1 MPKIPSYTAQLRPT
15 TDINIPKS
23 GVQMPITAP
32 FTGLQSTIAD
42 YYVKEKT
49 AEANTNA
56 TKTISD
62 LYNDQEDGTQGLFTI
77 KSELSANPN
86 PSQVTKDY
94 DNKVNTLWSS
104 VQQSSKYSEMDNFT
118 KSAVKEKFFATA
130 GVLKTDVLKGSRDSL
145 FKEESK
151 VVDGYYQNET
161 IMLKE
166 LGAKYLPF
174 YEKNISNTINNLTAL
189 DAGQKKILLDEK
201 LNFGK
206 LELAQSMLNRK
217 ESESLTEMLKNGTIK
232 LDAKSFNQVF
242 DQAQKQNTSNIFSE
256 LTSGISQTPGINNT
270 QLGTEYNKVLNFSK
284 GIFET
289 ERQKELYNKLSPTEK
304 GDLIKNANE
313 KYNIVTTQIK
323 IQNDDIN
330 RAVSDATQKS
340 MKNVVNSSKIN
351 EYNPNVINN
360 SFGSDE
366 KIKKDFFKL
375 NEVIKN
381 NEDIKATPYQYKFD
395 ILKKIANGDIININ
409 TPVRTGMD
417 AQGTTLVEKVINKE
431 ISKKDL
437 EMFNS
442 LMQVNGV
449 DQKTKDNM
457 KQFFNFIQANE
468 TLVGGVSTFR
478 NFDPTYDSRMN
489 SFIDDMYTRY
499 TDGLKKGLQPKDM
512 LSRNSENFIAKDGA
526 KYTLNRD
533 DVNIQLEETIKK
545 QSQKQ
550 YKVGDV
556 VTNSKGE
563 KATVLRIEQNGKVI
577 LQKQ

>member
-1 MPKIPSYTAQLRPT
+1 MPKIPSYTAQVRPT

-32 FTGLQSTIAD
+32 FTGLQNTIAD
-42 YYVKEKT
+42 YYIKEKT

-56 TKTISD
+56 LKTISD
-62 LYNDQEDGTQGLFTI
+62 LYNDQEDGTEGLFTI
-77 KSELSANPN
+77 KSNLSTNPN
-86 PSQVTKDY
+86 PSQVTNEY

-104 VQQSSKYSEMDNFT
+104 VQQSSKYSEMNNFT

-145 FKEESK
+145 FKEETK
-151 VVDGYYQNET
+151 VADGYYQNET

-166 LGAKYLPF
+166 LGTKYLPI
-174 YEKNISNTINNLTAL
+174 YEQNITNTINNLNI
-189 DAGQKKILLDEK
+189 DAGQKKALTEER

-232 LDAKSFNQVF
+232 LDPKSFNQVF
-242 DQAQKQNTSNIFSE
+242 DQAQKQNTSNIYSE

-270 QLGTEYNKVLNFSK
+270 QLGIEYNKVLNFSK
-284 GIFET
+284 GVFET

-304 GDLIKNANE
+304 ADLIKNANE
-313 KYNIVTTQIK
+313 KYNVVTTQIK
-323 IQNDDIN
+323 IQTDNMG
-330 RAVSDATQKS
+330 RAVADQTQKS
-340 MKNVVNSSKIN
+340 TNEVIKKSKIN

-381 NEDIKATPYQYKFD
+381 NEDVKSTPYQYKFD
-395 ILKKIANGDIININ
+395 ILKKVANGDIININ
-409 TPVRTGMD
+409 TPVTSGID
-417 AQGTTLVEKVINKE
+417 AQGTTLIEKVINKQ

-437 EMFNS
+437 ELFNS

-468 TLVGGVSTFR
+468 TLIGGVSTFR

-489 SFIDDMYTRY
+489 SFLDDMYSRY
-499 TDGLKKGLQPKDM
+499 TTGLKNGLQPKDL
-512 LSRNSENFIAKDGA
+512 LSRTSENFIAKDGS

-533 DVNIQLEETIKK
+533 DVNIQIEQNINKQIK
-545 QSQKQ
+545 SQ

>member
-1 MPKIPSYTAQLRPT
+1 MPKIPTYTAQVRPT

-32 FTGLQSTIAD
+32 FTGLQNTIAD
-42 YYVKEKT
+42 YYIKEKT

-56 TKTISD
+56 LKTISD
-62 LYNDQEDGTQGLFTI
+62 LYNDQEDGTEGLFTI
-77 KSELSANPN
+77 KSNLSTNPN
-86 PSQVTKDY
+86 PSQVTNEY

-104 VQQSSKYSEMDNFT
+104 VQQSSKYSEMNNFT

-145 FKEESK
+145 FKEETK
-151 VVDGYYQNET
+151 VADGYYQNET

-166 LGAKYLPF
+166 LGTKYLPI
-174 YEKNISNTINNLTAL
+174 YEQNITNTINNLNI
-189 DAGQKKILLDEK
+189 DAGQKKALTEER

-232 LDAKSFNQVF
+232 LDPKSFNQVF
-242 DQAQKQNTSNIFSE
+242 DQAQKQNTNNIYSE

-284 GIFET
+284 GVFET

-304 GDLIKNANE
+304 ADLIKNANE
-313 KYNIVTTQIK
+313 KYNVVTTQIK
-323 IQNDDIN
+323 IQTDNMG
-330 RAVSDATQKS
+330 RATADQVQKS
-340 MKNVVNSSKIN
+340 TNEVIKKSKIN

-381 NEDIKATPYQYKFD
+381 NEDIKSTPYQYKFD
-395 ILKKIANGDIININ
+395 ILKKVANGDIININ
-409 TPVRTGMD
+409 TPVTSGID
-417 AQGTTLVEKVINKE
+417 AQGTTLIEKVINKQ

-437 EMFNS
+437 ELFNS
-442 LMQVNGV
+442 LMPVNGV

-468 TLVGGVSTFR
+468 TLIGGVSTFR

-489 SFIDDMYTRY
+489 SFLDDMYSRY
-499 TDGLKKGLQPKDM
+499 TTGLKNGLQPKDL
-512 LSRNSENFIAKDGA
+512 LSRTSENFIAKDGS

-533 DVNIQLEETIKK
+533 DVNIQIEQNINK
-545 QSQKQ
+545 QTKSQ

>member
-1 MPKIPSYTAQLRPT
+1 MPKIPTYTAQVRPT

-32 FTGLQSTIAD
+32 FTGLQNTIAD
-42 YYVKEKT
+42 YYIKEKT

-56 TKTISD
+56 LKTISD
-62 LYNDQEDGTQGLFTI
+62 LYNDQEDGTEGLFTI
-77 KSELSANPN
+77 KSNLSTNPN
-86 PSQVTKDY
+86 PSQVTNEY

-104 VQQSSKYSEMDNFT
+104 VQQSSKYSEMNNFT

-145 FKEESK
+145 FKEETK
-151 VVDGYYQNET
+151 VADGYYQNET

-166 LGAKYLPF
+166 LGTKYLPI
-174 YEKNISNTINNLTAL
+174 YEQNITNTINNLNI
-189 DAGQKKILLDEK
+189 DAGQKKALTEER

-232 LDAKSFNQVF
+232 LDPKSFNQVF
-242 DQAQKQNTSNIFSE
+242 DQAQKQNTNNIYSE

-284 GIFET
+284 GVFET

-304 GDLIKNANE
+304 ADLIKNANE
-313 KYNIVTTQIK
+313 KYNVVTTQIK
-323 IQNDDIN
+323 IQNDN
-330 RAVSDATQKS
+330 MGRAVADQVQKS
-340 MKNVVNSSKIN
+340 TNEVIKSSKIN

-381 NEDIKATPYQYKFD
+381 NEDVKSTPYQYKFD
-395 ILKKIANGDIININ
+395 ILKKVANGDIININ
-409 TPVRTGMD
+409 TPVTSGID
-417 AQGTTLVEKVINKE
+417 AQGTTLIEKVINKQ

-437 EMFNS
+437 ELFNS
-442 LMQVNGV
+442 LMPVNGV

-468 TLVGGVSTFR
+468 TLIGGVSTFR

-489 SFIDDMYTRY
+489 SFLDDMYSRY
-499 TDGLKKGLQPKDM
+499 TTGLKNGLQPKDL
-512 LSRNSENFIAKDGA
+512 LSRTSENFIAKDGS

-533 DVNIQLEETIKK
+533 DVNIQIEQNINK
-545 QSQKQ
+545 QTKAQ

-563 KATVLRIEQNGKVI
+563 KATVLRIDQNGKVI

>member
-1 MPKIPSYTAQLRPT
+1 MPKIPSYTAQVRPT

-32 FTGLQSTIAD
+32 FTGLQNTIAD
-42 YYVKEKT
+42 YYIKEKT

-56 TKTISD
+56 LKTISD
-62 LYNDQEDGTQGLFTI
+62 LYNDQEDGTEGLFTI
-77 KSELSANPN
+77 KSNLSTNPN
-86 PSQVTKDY
+86 PSQVTNEY
-94 DNKVNTLWSS
+94 DNKINTLWSS
-104 VQQSSKYSEMDNFT
+104 VQQSSKYSEMNNFT

-145 FKEESK
+145 FKEETK
-151 VVDGYYQNET
+151 VADGYYQNET

-166 LGAKYLPF
+166 LGTKYLPI
-174 YEKNISNTINNLTAL
+174 YEQNITNTINNLNI
-189 DAGQKKILLDEK
+189 DAGQKKALTEER

-217 ESESLTEMLKNGTIK
+217 ESELLTEMLKNGTIK

-304 GDLIKNANE
+304 ADLIKNANE
-313 KYNIVTTQIK
+313 KYNVVTTQIK
-323 IQNDDIN
+323 IQNDN
-330 RAVSDATQKS
+330 MGRAVADQVQKS
-340 MKNVVNSSKIN
+340 TNEVIKSSKIN

-381 NEDIKATPYQYKFD
+381 NEDVKSTPYQYKFD
-395 ILKKIANGDIININ
+395 ILKKVANGDIININ
-409 TPVRTGMD
+409 TPVTSGID
-417 AQGTTLVEKVINKE
+417 AQGTTLIEKVINKQ

-437 EMFNS
+437 ELFNS

-468 TLVGGVSTFR
+468 TLIGGVSTFR

-489 SFIDDMYTRY
+489 SFLDDMYSRY
-499 TDGLKKGLQPKDM
+499 TTGLKNGLQPKDL
-512 LSRNSENFIAKDGA
+512 LSRTSENFIAKDGS

-533 DVNIQLEETIKK
+533 DVNLQIEQNINK
-545 QSQKQ
+545 QTKSQ

>member
-1 MPKIPSYTAQLRPT
+1 MPKIPSYTAQVRPT

-32 FTGLQSTIAD
+32 FTGLQNTIAD
-42 YYVKEKT
+42 YYIKEKT

-56 TKTISD
+56 LKTISD
-62 LYNDQEDGTQGLFTI
+62 LYNDQEDGTEGLFTI
-77 KSELSANPN
+77 KSNLSTNPN
-86 PSQVTKDY
+86 PSQVTNEY
-94 DNKVNTLWSS
+94 DNKINTLWSS
-104 VQQSSKYSEMDNFT
+104 VQQSSKYSEMNNFT

-145 FKEESK
+145 FKEETK
-151 VVDGYYQNET
+151 VADGYYQNET

-166 LGAKYLPF
+166 LGTKYLPI
-174 YEKNISNTINNLTAL
+174 YEQNITNTINNLNI
-189 DAGQKKILLDEK
+189 DAGQKKALTEER

-232 LDAKSFNQVF
+232 LDPKSFNQVF
-242 DQAQKQNTSNIFSE
+242 DQAQKQNTSNIYSE

-284 GIFET
+284 GVFET

-304 GDLIKNANE
+304 ADLIKNANE
-313 KYNIVTTQIK
+313 KYNVVTTQIK
-323 IQNDDIN
+323 IQTDNMG
-330 RAVSDATQKS
+330 RAVADQVQTSTNEVIK
-340 MKNVVNSSKIN
+340 KSKIN

-381 NEDIKATPYQYKFD
+381 NEDIKSTPYQYKFD
-395 ILKKIANGDIININ
+395 ILKKVANGDIININ
-409 TPVRTGMD
+409 TPVTSGID
-417 AQGTTLVEKVINKE
+417 AQGTTLIEKVINKQ

-437 EMFNS
+437 ELFNS

-468 TLVGGVSTFR
+468 TLIGGVSTFR

-489 SFIDDMYTRY
+489 SFLDDMYSRY
-499 TDGLKKGLQPKDM
+499 TTGLKNGLQPKDL
-512 LSRNSENFIAKDGA
+512 LSRTSENFIAKDGS

-533 DVNIQLEETIKK
+533 DVNIQIEQNINKQIK
-545 QSQKQ
+545 SQ

>member
-1 MPKIPSYTAQLRPT
+1 MPKIPSYTAQVRPT

-32 FTGLQSTIAD
+32 FTGLQNTIAD
-42 YYVKEKT
+42 YYIKEKT

-56 TKTISD
+56 LKTISD
-62 LYNDQEDGTQGLFTI
+62 LYNDQEDGTEGLFTI
-77 KSELSANPN
+77 KSNLSTNPN
-86 PSQVTKDY
+86 PSQVTNEY
-94 DNKVNTLWSS
+94 DNKINTLWSS
-104 VQQSSKYSEMDNFT
+104 VQQSSKYSEMNNFT

-145 FKEESK
+145 FKEETK
-151 VVDGYYQNET
+151 VADGYFQNET

-174 YEKNISNTINNLTAL
+174 YEKNIANTINSLNL
-189 DAGQKKILLDEK
+189 DAGQKKTLTDER

-217 ESESLTEMLKNGTIK
+217 ESELLTEMLKNGTIK

-256 LTSGISQTPGINNT
+256 LTSGISQTPGMNNT

-323 IQNDDIN
+323 IQNDNIN

-340 MKNVVNSSKIN
+340 MKNVVKSSKIN

-381 NEDIKATPYQYKFD
+381 NEDVKSTPYQYKFD
-395 ILKKIANGDIININ
+395 ILKKVANGDIININ
-409 TPVRTGMD
+409 TPVTSGID
-417 AQGTTLVEKVINKE
+417 AQGTTLIEKVINKQ

-437 EMFNS
+437 ELFNS

-468 TLVGGVSTFR
+468 TLIGGVSTFR

-489 SFIDDMYTRY
+489 SFLDDMYSRY
-499 TDGLKKGLQPKDM
+499 TTGLKNGLQPKDL
-512 LSRNSENFIAKDGA
+512 LSRTSENFIAKDGS

-533 DVNIQLEETIKK
+533 DVNLQIEQNINK
-545 QSQKQ
+545 QTKSQ

>member
-1 MPKIPSYTAQLRPT
+1 MPKIPTYTAQVRPT

-32 FTGLQSTIAD
+32 FTGLQNTIAD
-42 YYVKEKT
+42 YYIKEKT

-56 TKTISD
+56 LKTISD
-62 LYNDQEDGTQGLFTI
+62 LYNDQEDGTEGLFTI
-77 KSELSANPN
+77 KSNLSTNPN
-86 PSQVTKDY
+86 PSQVTNEY
-94 DNKVNTLWSS
+94 DNKINTLWSS
-104 VQQSSKYSEMDNFT
+104 VQQSSKYSEMNNFT

-145 FKEESK
+145 FKEETK
-151 VVDGYYQNET
+151 VADGYYQNET

-166 LGAKYLPF
+166 LGTKYLPI
-174 YEKNISNTINNLTAL
+174 YEQNITNTINNLNI
-189 DAGQKKILLDEK
+189 DAGQKKALTEER

-232 LDAKSFNQVF
+232 LDPKSFNQVF
-242 DQAQKQNTSNIFSE
+242 DQAQKQNTSNIYSE

-284 GIFET
+284 GVFET

-304 GDLIKNANE
+304 ADLIKNANE
-313 KYNIVTTQIK
+313 KYNVVTTQIK
-323 IQNDDIN
+323 IQNDN
-330 RAVSDATQKS
+330 MGRAVADQVQKS
-340 MKNVVNSSKIN
+340 TNEVIKSSKIN
-351 EYNPNVINN
+351 EYNPNVIIN

-381 NEDIKATPYQYKFD
+381 NEDVKSTPYQYKFD
-395 ILKKIANGDIININ
+395 ILKKVANGDIININ
-409 TPVRTGMD
+409 TPVTSGID
-417 AQGTTLVEKVINKE
+417 AQGTTLIEKVINKQ

-437 EMFNS
+437 ELFNS
-442 LMQVNGV
+442 LMPVNGV

-468 TLVGGVSTFR
+468 TLIGGVSTFR

-489 SFIDDMYTRY
+489 SFLDDMYSRY
-499 TDGLKKGLQPKDM
+499 TTGLKNGLQPKDL
-512 LSRNSENFIAKDGA
+512 LSRTSENFIAKDGS

-533 DVNIQLEETIKK
+533 DVNLQIEQNINK
-545 QSQKQ
+545 QTKSQ

>member
-1 MPKIPSYTAQLRPT
+1 MPKIPAYTSQLRPT

-23 GVQMPITAP
+23 GVQMPVTAP
-32 FTGLQSTIAD
+32 FTGLQNTIAD

-56 TKTISD
+56 LKAISD

-86 PSQVTKDY
+86 PSQVTKEY
-94 DNKVNTLWSS
+94 DNKVNTLWNS
-104 VQQSSKYSEMDNFT
+104 VQQSSKYSDMDNFT
-118 KSAVKEKFFATA
+118 KNAVKEKFFATA
-130 GVLKTDVLKGSRDSL
+130 GILKTDVLKGSRDSL
-145 FKEESK
+145 FKEEIK
-151 VVDGYYQNET
+151 VADGYYQNET

-166 LGAKYLPF
+166 LGTKYLPI
-174 YEKNISNTINNLTAL
+174 YEQNISTEINKLNI
-189 DAGQKKILLDEK
+189 DSGQKKTLLDER
-201 LNFGK
+201 LNFGR

-232 LDAKSFNQVF
+232 LDTKSFNLIF
-242 DQAQKQNTSNIFSE
+242 DQAQKQNTSNIYSE
-256 LTSGISQTPGINNT
+256 LTSGISQTPGMNMT
-270 QLGTEYNKVLNFSK
+270 QLGEEYKKVLNFSK

-289 ERQKELYNKLSPTEK
+289 ERQKQIYDKLSPTEK
-304 GDLIKNANE
+304 GDLIRNANE
-313 KYNIVTTQIK
+313 KYNIVSTQIK
-323 IQNDDIN
+323 IQNDDVN
-330 RAVSDATQKS
+330 RIVSDTVQKGMS
-340 MKNVVNSSKIN
+340 NVVNSSKIK
-351 EYNPNVINN
+351 EYNPNVINDA
-360 SFGSDE
+360 FGKNE
-366 KIKKDFFKL
+366 KLKSDFFKL
-375 NEVIKN
+375 NQVISS
-381 NEDIKATPYQYKFD
+381 NEDIKTTPYQYKFD
-395 ILKKIANGDIININ
+395 ILKKISTGEIIDIN
-409 TPVRTGMD
+409 TPVKTGLD
-417 AQGTTLVEKVINKE
+417 AQGTTLIQKVINKE

-457 KQFFNFIQANE
+457 KQFFNFVQANE
-468 TLVGGVSTFR
+468 TLIGGVSTFR

-512 LSRNSENFIAKDGA
+512 LSRNSENFIAKDGS
-526 KYTLNRD
+526 KYTLNTE
-533 DVNIQLEETIKK
+533 DVNLQIEETIKK
-545 QSQKQ
+545 QTQKQ

-556 VTNSKGE
+556 ITNSKGE

>member
-1 MPKIPSYTAQLRPT
+1 MPKIPSYTAQVRPT

-32 FTGLQSTIAD
+32 FTGLQNTIAD
-42 YYVKEKT
+42 YYIKEKT

-56 TKTISD
+56 LKTISD
-62 LYNDQEDGTQGLFTI
+62 LYNDQEDGTEGLFTI
-77 KSELSANPN
+77 KSNLSTNPN
-86 PSQVTKDY
+86 PSQVTNEY
-94 DNKVNTLWSS
+94 DNKINTLWSS
-104 VQQSSKYSEMDNFT
+104 VQQSSKYSEMNNFT

-145 FKEESK
+145 FKEETK
-151 VVDGYYQNET
+151 VADGYYQNET

-166 LGAKYLPF
+166 LGTKYLPI
-174 YEKNISNTINNLTAL
+174 YEQNITNTINNLNI
-189 DAGQKKILLDEK
+189 DAGQKKALTEER

-232 LDAKSFNQVF
+232 LDPKSFNQVF
-242 DQAQKQNTSNIFSE
+242 DQAQKQNTNNIYSE

-270 QLGTEYNKVLNFSK
+270 QLGIEYNKVLNFSK
-284 GIFET
+284 GVFET

-304 GDLIKNANE
+304 ADLIKNANE
-313 KYNIVTTQIK
+313 KYNVVTTQIK
-323 IQNDDIN
+323 IQNDN
-330 RAVSDATQKS
+330 MGRAVADQVQKS
-340 MKNVVNSSKIN
+340 TNEVIKSSKIN

-381 NEDIKATPYQYKFD
+381 NEDVKSTPYQYKFD
-395 ILKKIANGDIININ
+395 ILKKVANGDIININ
-409 TPVRTGMD
+409 TPVTSGID
-417 AQGTTLVEKVINKE
+417 AQGTTLIEKVINKQ

-437 EMFNS
+437 ELFNS

-468 TLVGGVSTFR
+468 TLIGGVSTFR

-489 SFIDDMYTRY
+489 SFLDDMYSRY
-499 TDGLKKGLQPKDM
+499 TTGLKNGLQPKDL
-512 LSRNSENFIAKDGA
+512 LSRTSENFIAKDGS

-533 DVNIQLEETIKK
+533 DVNIQIEQNINKQIK
-545 QSQKQ
+545 SQ

>member
-1 MPKIPSYTAQLRPT
+1 MPKIPTYTAQVRPT

-32 FTGLQSTIAD
+32 FTGLQNTIAD
-42 YYVKEKT
+42 YYIKEKT

-56 TKTISD
+56 LKTISD
-62 LYNDQEDGTQGLFTI
+62 LYNDQEDGTEGLFTI
-77 KSELSANPN
+77 KSNLSTNPN
-86 PSQVTKDY
+86 PSQVTNEY
-94 DNKVNTLWSS
+94 DNKINTLWSS
-104 VQQSSKYSEMDNFT
+104 VQQSSKYSEMNNFT

-145 FKEESK
+145 FKEETK
-151 VVDGYYQNET
+151 VADGYYQNET

-166 LGAKYLPF
+166 LGTKYLPI
-174 YEKNISNTINNLTAL
+174 YEQNITNTINNLNI
-189 DAGQKKILLDEK
+189 DAGQKKALTEER

-232 LDAKSFNQVF
+232 LDPKSFNQVF
-242 DQAQKQNTSNIFSE
+242 DQAQKQNTSNIYSE

-284 GIFET
+284 GVFET

-304 GDLIKNANE
+304 ADLIKNANE
-313 KYNIVTTQIK
+313 KYNVVTTQIK
-323 IQNDDIN
+323 IQTDNMG
-330 RAVSDATQKS
+330 RAVADQTQKS
-340 MKNVVNSSKIN
+340 TNEVIKKSKIN

-381 NEDIKATPYQYKFD
+381 NEDVKSTPYQYKFD
-395 ILKKIANGDIININ
+395 ILKKVANGDIININ
-409 TPVRTGMD
+409 TPVTSGID
-417 AQGTTLVEKVINKE
+417 AQGTTLIEKVINKQ

-437 EMFNS
+437 ELFNS

-468 TLVGGVSTFR
+468 TLIGGVSTFR

-489 SFIDDMYTRY
+489 SFLDDMYSRY
-499 TDGLKKGLQPKDM
+499 TTGLKNGLQPKDL
-512 LSRNSENFIAKDGA
+512 LSRTSENFIAKDGS

-533 DVNIQLEETIKK
+533 DVNLQIEQNINK
-545 QSQKQ
+545 QTKSQ

>member
-1 MPKIPSYTAQLRPT
+1 MPKIPSYTAQVRPT

-32 FTGLQSTIAD
+32 FTGLQNTIAD
-42 YYVKEKT
+42 YYIKEKT

-56 TKTISD
+56 LKTISD
-62 LYNDQEDGTQGLFTI
+62 LYNDQEDGTEGLFTI
-77 KSELSANPN
+77 KSNLSTNPN
-86 PSQVTKDY
+86 PSQVTNEY

-104 VQQSSKYSEMDNFT
+104 VQQSSKYSEMNNFT

-145 FKEESK
+145 FKEETK
-151 VVDGYYQNET
+151 VADGYYQNET

-166 LGAKYLPF
+166 LGTKYLPI
-174 YEKNISNTINNLTAL
+174 YEQNITNTINNLNI
-189 DAGQKKILLDEK
+189 DAGQKKALTEER

-232 LDAKSFNQVF
+232 LDPKSFNQVF
-242 DQAQKQNTSNIFSE
+242 DQAQKQNTNNIYSE

-284 GIFET
+284 GVFET

-304 GDLIKNANE
+304 ADLIKNANE
-313 KYNIVTTQIK
+313 KYNVVTTQIK
-323 IQNDDIN
+323 IQNDN
-330 RAVSDATQKS
+330 MGRAVADQVQKS
-340 MKNVVNSSKIN
+340 TNEVIKSSKIN

-381 NEDIKATPYQYKFD
+381 NEDVKSTPYQYKFD
-395 ILKKIANGDIININ
+395 ILKKVANGDIININ
-409 TPVRTGMD
+409 TPVTSGID
-417 AQGTTLVEKVINKE
+417 AQGTTLIEKVINKQ

-437 EMFNS
+437 ELFNS
-442 LMQVNGV
+442 LMPVNGV

-468 TLVGGVSTFR
+468 TLIGGVSTFR

-489 SFIDDMYTRY
+489 SFLDDMYSRY
-499 TDGLKKGLQPKDM
+499 TTGLKNGLQPKDL
-512 LSRNSENFIAKDGA
+512 LSRTSENFIAKDGS

-533 DVNIQLEETIKK
+533 DVNLQIEQNINK
-545 QSQKQ
+545 QTKSQ

>member
-1 MPKIPSYTAQLRPT
+1 MPKIPSYTAQVRPT

-32 FTGLQSTIAD
+32 FTGLQNTIAD
-42 YYVKEKT
+42 YYIKEKT

-56 TKTISD
+56 LKTISD
-62 LYNDQEDGTQGLFTI
+62 LYNDQEDGTEGLFTI
-77 KSELSANPN
+77 KSNLSTNPN
-86 PSQVTKDY
+86 PSQVTNEY
-94 DNKVNTLWSS
+94 DNKINTLWSS
-104 VQQSSKYSEMDNFT
+104 VQQSSKYSEMNNFT

-145 FKEESK
+145 FKEETK
-151 VVDGYYQNET
+151 VADGYYQNET

-166 LGAKYLPF
+166 LGTKYLPI
-174 YEKNISNTINNLTAL
+174 YEQNITNTINNLNI
-189 DAGQKKILLDEK
+189 DAGQKKALTEER

-232 LDAKSFNQVF
+232 LDPKSFNQVF
-242 DQAQKQNTSNIFSE
+242 DQAQKQNTSNIYSE

-284 GIFET
+284 GVFET

-304 GDLIKNANE
+304 ADLIKNANE
-313 KYNIVTTQIK
+313 KYNVVTTQIK
-323 IQNDDIN
+323 IQTDNMG
-330 RAVSDATQKS
+330 RAVADQVQKS
-340 MKNVVNSSKIN
+340 TNEVIKSSKIN

-381 NEDIKATPYQYKFD
+381 NEDVKLTPYQYKFD
-395 ILKKIANGDIININ
+395 ILKKVANGDIININ
-409 TPVRTGMD
+409 TPVTSGID
-417 AQGTTLVEKVINKE
+417 AQGTTLIEKVINKQ

-437 EMFNS
+437 ELFNS
-442 LMQVNGV
+442 LMPVNGV

-468 TLVGGVSTFR
+468 TLIGGVSTFR

-489 SFIDDMYTRY
+489 SFLDDMYSRY
-499 TDGLKKGLQPKDM
+499 TTGLKNGLQPKDL
-512 LSRNSENFIAKDGA
+512 LSRTSENFIAKDGS

-533 DVNIQLEETIKK
+533 DVNLQIEQNINK
-545 QSQKQ
+545 QTKSQ

>member
-1 MPKIPSYTAQLRPT
+1 MPKIPSYTAQVRPT

-32 FTGLQSTIAD
+32 FTGLQNTIAD
-42 YYVKEKT
+42 YYIKEKT

-56 TKTISD
+56 LKTISD
-62 LYNDQEDGTQGLFTI
+62 LYNDQEDGTEGLFTI
-77 KSELSANPN
+77 KSNLSTNPN
-86 PSQVTKDY
+86 PSQVTNEY
-94 DNKVNTLWSS
+94 DNKINTLWSS
-104 VQQSSKYSEMDNFT
+104 VQQSSKYSEMNNFT

-145 FKEESK
+145 FKEETK
-151 VVDGYYQNET
+151 VADGYYQNET

-166 LGAKYLPF
+166 LGTKYLPI
-174 YEKNISNTINNLTAL
+174 YEQNITNTINNLNI
-189 DAGQKKILLDEK
+189 DAGQKKALTEER

-232 LDAKSFNQVF
+232 LDPKSFNQVF
-242 DQAQKQNTSNIFSE
+242 DQAQKQNTSNIYSE

-284 GIFET
+284 GVFET

-304 GDLIKNANE
+304 ADLIKNANE
-313 KYNIVTTQIK
+313 KYNVVTTQIK
-323 IQNDDIN
+323 IQTDNMG
-330 RAVSDATQKS
+330 RAVADQVQKS
-340 MKNVVNSSKIN
+340 TNEVIKSSKIN

-381 NEDIKATPYQYKFD
+381 NEDIKSTPYQYKFD
-395 ILKKIANGDIININ
+395 ILKKVANGDIININ
-409 TPVRTGMD
+409 TPVTSGID
-417 AQGTTLVEKVINKE
+417 AQGTTLIEKVINKQ

-437 EMFNS
+437 ELFNS

-468 TLVGGVSTFR
+468 TLIGGVSTFR

-489 SFIDDMYTRY
+489 SFLDDMYSRY
-499 TDGLKKGLQPKDM
+499 TTGLKNGLQPKDL
-512 LSRNSENFIAKDGA
+512 LSRTSENFIAKDGS

-533 DVNIQLEETIKK
+533 DVNLQIEQNINK
-545 QSQKQ
+545 QTKSQ

>member
-1 MPKIPSYTAQLRPT
+1 MPKIPSYTAQVRPT

-32 FTGLQSTIAD
+32 FTGLQNTIAD
-42 YYVKEKT
+42 YYIKEKT

-56 TKTISD
+56 LKTISD
-62 LYNDQEDGTQGLFTI
+62 LYNDQEDGTEGLFTI
-77 KSELSANPN
+77 KSNLSTNPN
-86 PSQVTKDY
+86 PSQVTNEY
-94 DNKVNTLWSS
+94 DNKINTLWSS
-104 VQQSSKYSEMDNFT
+104 VQQSSKYSEMNNFT

-145 FKEESK
+145 FKEETK
-151 VVDGYYQNET
+151 VADGYYQNET

-166 LGAKYLPF
+166 LGTKYLPI
-174 YEKNISNTINNLTAL
+174 YEQNITNTINNLNI
-189 DAGQKKILLDEK
+189 DAGQKKALTEER

-232 LDAKSFNQVF
+232 LDPKSFNQVF
-242 DQAQKQNTSNIFSE
+242 DQAQKQNTSNIYSE

-284 GIFET
+284 GVFET

-304 GDLIKNANE
+304 ADLIKNANE
-313 KYNIVTTQIK
+313 KYNVVTTQIK
-323 IQNDDIN
+323 IQTDNMG
-330 RAVSDATQKS
+330 RAVADQTQKS
-340 MKNVVNSSKIN
+340 TNEVIKKSKIN

-381 NEDIKATPYQYKFD
+381 NEDVKSTPYQYKFD
-395 ILKKIANGDIININ
+395 ILKKVANGDIININ
-409 TPVRTGMD
+409 TPVTSGID
-417 AQGTTLVEKVINKE
+417 AQGTTLIEKVINKQ

-437 EMFNS
+437 ELFNS

-468 TLVGGVSTFR
+468 TLIGGVSTFR

-489 SFIDDMYTRY
+489 SFLDDMYSRY
-499 TDGLKKGLQPKDM
+499 TTGLKNGLQPKDL
-512 LSRNSENFIAKDGA
+512 LSRTSENFIAKDGS

-533 DVNIQLEETIKK
+533 DVNLQIEQNINK
-545 QSQKQ
+545 QTKSQ

>member
-1 MPKIPSYTAQLRPT
+1 MPKIPSYTAQVRPT

-32 FTGLQSTIAD
+32 FTGLQNTIAD
-42 YYVKEKT
+42 YYIKEKT

-56 TKTISD
+56 LKTISD
-62 LYNDQEDGTQGLFTI
+62 LYNDQEDGTEGLFTI
-77 KSELSANPN
+77 KSNLSTNPN
-86 PSQVTKDY
+86 PSQVTNEY

-104 VQQSSKYSEMDNFT
+104 VQQSSKYSEMNNFT

-145 FKEESK
+145 FKEETK
-151 VVDGYYQNET
+151 VADGYYQNET

-166 LGAKYLPF
+166 LGTKYLPI
-174 YEKNISNTINNLTAL
+174 YEQNITNTINNLNI
-189 DAGQKKILLDEK
+189 DAGQKKALTEER

-232 LDAKSFNQVF
+232 LDPKSFNQVF
-242 DQAQKQNTSNIFSE
+242 DQAQKQNTNNIYSE

-284 GIFET
+284 GVFET

-304 GDLIKNANE
+304 ADLIKNANE
-313 KYNIVTTQIK
+313 KYNVVTTQIK
-323 IQNDDIN
+323 IQNDN
-330 RAVSDATQKS
+330 MGRAVADQVQKS
-340 MKNVVNSSKIN
+340 TNQVIKSSKIN

-381 NEDIKATPYQYKFD
+381 NEDVKSTPYQYKFD
-395 ILKKIANGDIININ
+395 ILKKVANGDIININ
-409 TPVRTGMD
+409 TPVTSGID
-417 AQGTTLVEKVINKE
+417 AQGTTLIEKVINKQ

-437 EMFNS
+437 ELFNS
-442 LMQVNGV
+442 LMPVNGV

-468 TLVGGVSTFR
+468 TLIGGVSTFR

-489 SFIDDMYTRY
+489 SFLDDMYSRY
-499 TDGLKKGLQPKDM
+499 TTGLKNGLQPKDL
-512 LSRNSENFIAKDGA
+512 LSRTSENFIAKDGS

-533 DVNIQLEETIKK
+533 DVNLQIEQNINKQIK
-545 QSQKQ
+545 SQ

>member
-1 MPKIPSYTAQLRPT
+1 MPKIPTYTAQVRPT

-32 FTGLQSTIAD
+32 FTGLQNTIAD
-42 YYVKEKT
+42 YYIKEKT

-56 TKTISD
+56 LKTISD
-62 LYNDQEDGTQGLFTI
+62 LYNDQEDGTEGLFTI
-77 KSELSANPN
+77 KSNLSTNPN
-86 PSQVTKDY
+86 PSQVTNEY

-104 VQQSSKYSEMDNFT
+104 VQQSSKYSEMNNFT

-145 FKEESK
+145 FKEETK
-151 VVDGYYQNET
+151 VADGYYQNET

-166 LGAKYLPF
+166 LGTKYLPI
-174 YEKNISNTINNLTAL
+174 YEQNITNTINNLNI
-189 DAGQKKILLDEK
+189 DAGQKKALTEER

-232 LDAKSFNQVF
+232 LDPKSFNQVF
-242 DQAQKQNTSNIFSE
+242 DQAQKQNTNNIYSE

-284 GIFET
+284 GVFET

-304 GDLIKNANE
+304 ADLIKNANE
-313 KYNIVTTQIK
+313 KYNVVTTQIK
-323 IQNDDIN
+323 IQNDN
-330 RAVSDATQKS
+330 MGRAVADQVQKS
-340 MKNVVNSSKIN
+340 TNEVIKSSKIN

-381 NEDIKATPYQYKFD
+381 NEDVKSTPYQYKFD
-395 ILKKIANGDIININ
+395 ILKKVANGDIININ
-409 TPVRTGMD
+409 TPVTSGID
-417 AQGTTLVEKVINKE
+417 AQGTTLIEKVINKQ

-437 EMFNS
+437 ELFNS
-442 LMQVNGV
+442 LMPVNGV

-468 TLVGGVSTFR
+468 TLIGGVSTFR

-489 SFIDDMYTRY
+489 SFLDDMYSRY
-499 TDGLKKGLQPKDM
+499 TTGLKNGLQPKDL
-512 LSRNSENFIAKDGA
+512 LSRTSENFIAKDGS

-533 DVNIQLEETIKK
+533 DVNIQIEQNINK
-545 QSQKQ
+545 QTKAQ

-556 VTNSKGE
+556 ITNSKGE
-563 KATVLRIEQNGKVI
+563 KATVLRIDQNGKVI

>member
-1 MPKIPSYTAQLRPT
+1 MPKIPSYTAQVRPT

-32 FTGLQSTIAD
+32 FTGLQNTIAD
-42 YYVKEKT
+42 YYIKEKT

-56 TKTISD
+56 LKTISD
-62 LYNDQEDGTQGLFTI
+62 LYNDQEDGTEGLFTI
-77 KSELSANPN
+77 KSNLSTNPN
-86 PSQVTKDY
+86 PSQVTNEY

-104 VQQSSKYSEMDNFT
+104 VQQSSKYSEMNNFT

-145 FKEESK
+145 FKEETK
-151 VVDGYYQNET
+151 VADGYYQNET

-166 LGAKYLPF
+166 LGTKYLPI
-174 YEKNISNTINNLTAL
+174 YEQNITNTINNLNI
-189 DAGQKKILLDEK
+189 DAGQKKALTEER

-232 LDAKSFNQVF
+232 LDPKSFNQVF
-242 DQAQKQNTSNIFSE
+242 DQAQKQNTSNIYSE

-284 GIFET
+284 GVFET

-304 GDLIKNANE
+304 ADLIKNANE
-313 KYNIVTTQIK
+313 KYNVVTTQIK
-323 IQNDDIN
+323 IQTDNMG
-330 RAVSDATQKS
+330 RAVADQTQKS
-340 MKNVVNSSKIN
+340 TNEVIKKSKIN

-381 NEDIKATPYQYKFD
+381 NEDVKSTPYQYKFD
-395 ILKKIANGDIININ
+395 ILKKVANGDIININ
-409 TPVRTGMD
+409 TPVTSGID
-417 AQGTTLVEKVINKE
+417 AQGTTLIEKVINKQ

-437 EMFNS
+437 ELFNS

-468 TLVGGVSTFR
+468 TLIGGVSTFR

-489 SFIDDMYTRY
+489 SFLDDMYSRY
-499 TDGLKKGLQPKDM
+499 TTGLKNGLQPKDL
-512 LSRNSENFIAKDGA
+512 LSRTSENFIAKDGS

-533 DVNIQLEETIKK
+533 DVNLQIEQNINK
-545 QSQKQ
+545 QTKSQ

>member
-1 MPKIPSYTAQLRPT
+1 MPKIPSYTAQVRPT

-32 FTGLQSTIAD
+32 FTGLQNTIAD
-42 YYVKEKT
+42 YYIKEKT

-56 TKTISD
+56 LKIISD
-62 LYNDQEDGTQGLFTI
+62 LYNDQEDGTEGLFTI
-77 KSELSANPN
+77 KSNLSTNPN
-86 PSQVTKDY
+86 PSQVTNEY
-94 DNKVNTLWSS
+94 DNKVNTLWNS
-104 VQQSSKYSEMDNFT
+104 VQQSSKYSEMNNFT

-145 FKEESK
+145 FKEETK
-151 VVDGYYQNET
+151 VADGYYQNET

-166 LGAKYLPF
+166 LGTKYLPI
-174 YEKNISNTINNLTAL
+174 YEQNITNTINNLNI
-189 DAGQKKILLDEK
+189 DAGQKKALTEER

-232 LDAKSFNQVF
+232 LDPKSFNQVF
-242 DQAQKQNTSNIFSE
+242 DQAQKQNTSNIYSE

-284 GIFET
+284 GVFET

-304 GDLIKNANE
+304 ADLIKNANE
-313 KYNIVTTQIK
+313 KYNVVTTQIK
-323 IQNDDIN
+323 IQNDN
-330 RAVSDATQKS
+330 MGRAVADQVQKS
-340 MKNVVNSSKIN
+340 TNETIKSSKIN

-381 NEDIKATPYQYKFD
+381 NEDVKSTPYQYKFD
-395 ILKKIANGDIININ
+395 ILKKVANGDIININ
-409 TPVRTGMD
+409 TPFTSGID
-417 AQGTTLVEKVINKE
+417 AQGTTLIEKVINKQ

-437 EMFNS
+437 ELFNS

-468 TLVGGVSTFR
+468 TLIGGVSTFR

-489 SFIDDMYTRY
+489 SFLDDMYSRY
-499 TDGLKKGLQPKDM
+499 TTGLKNGLQPKDL
-512 LSRNSENFIAKDGA
+512 LSRTSENFIAKDGS

-533 DVNIQLEETIKK
+533 DVNLQIEQNINKQIK
-545 QSQKQ
+545 SQ

>member
-1 MPKIPSYTAQLRPT
+1 MPKIPSYTAQVRPT

-32 FTGLQSTIAD
+32 FTGLQNTIAD
-42 YYVKEKT
+42 YYIKEKT

-56 TKTISD
+56 LKTISD
-62 LYNDQEDGTQGLFTI
+62 LYNDQEDGTEGLFTI
-77 KSELSANPN
+77 KSNLSTNPN
-86 PSQVTKDY
+86 PSQVTNEY
-94 DNKVNTLWSS
+94 DNKINTLWSS
-104 VQQSSKYSEMDNFT
+104 VQQSSKYSEMNNFT

-145 FKEESK
+145 FKEETK
-151 VVDGYYQNET
+151 VADGYYQNET

-166 LGAKYLPF
+166 LGTKYLPI
-174 YEKNISNTINNLTAL
+174 YEQNITNTINNLNI
-189 DAGQKKILLDEK
+189 DAGQKKALTEER

-232 LDAKSFNQVF
+232 LDPKSFNQVF
-242 DQAQKQNTSNIFSE
+242 DQAQKQNTSNIYSE

-284 GIFET
+284 GVFET

-313 KYNIVTTQIK
+313 KYNVVTTQIK
-323 IQNDDIN
+323 IQTDNMG
-330 RAVSDATQKS
+330 RAVADQVQKS
-340 MKNVVNSSKIN
+340 TNEVIKSSKIN

-381 NEDIKATPYQYKFD
+381 NEDIKSTPYQYKFD
-395 ILKKIANGDIININ
+395 ILKKVANGDIININ
-409 TPVRTGMD
+409 TPVTSGID
-417 AQGTTLVEKVINKE
+417 AQGTTLIEKVINKQ

-437 EMFNS
+437 ELFNS
-442 LMQVNGV
+442 LMSVNGV

-468 TLVGGVSTFR
+468 TLIGGVSTFR

-489 SFIDDMYTRY
+489 SFLDDMYSRY
-499 TDGLKKGLQPKDM
+499 TTGLKNGLQPKDL
-512 LSRNSENFIAKDGA
+512 LSRTSENFIAKDGA

>member
-1 MPKIPSYTAQLRPT
+1 MPKIPSYTAQVRPT

-32 FTGLQSTIAD
+32 FTGLQNTIAD
-42 YYVKEKT
+42 YYIKEKT

-56 TKTISD
+56 LKTISD
-62 LYNDQEDGTQGLFTI
+62 LYNDQEDGTEGLFTI
-77 KSELSANPN
+77 KSNLSTNPN
-86 PSQVTKDY
+86 PSQVTNEY

-104 VQQSSKYSEMDNFT
+104 VQQSSKYSEMNNFT

-145 FKEESK
+145 FKEETK
-151 VVDGYYQNET
+151 VADGYYQNET

-166 LGAKYLPF
+166 LGTKYLPI
-174 YEKNISNTINNLTAL
+174 YEQNITNTINNLNI
-189 DAGQKKILLDEK
+189 DAGQKKALTEER

-232 LDAKSFNQVF
+232 LDPKSFNQVF
-242 DQAQKQNTSNIFSE
+242 DQAQKQNTSNIYSE

-284 GIFET
+284 GVFET

-304 GDLIKNANE
+304 ADLIKNANE
-313 KYNIVTTQIK
+313 KYNVVTTQIK
-323 IQNDDIN
+323 IQNDN
-330 RAVSDATQKS
+330 MGRAVADQVQKS
-340 MKNVVNSSKIN
+340 TNEVIKSSKIN

-381 NEDIKATPYQYKFD
+381 NEDVKSTPYQYKFD
-395 ILKKIANGDIININ
+395 ILKKVANGDIININ
-409 TPVRTGMD
+409 TPVTSGID
-417 AQGTTLVEKVINKE
+417 AQGTTLIEKVINKQ

-437 EMFNS
+437 ELFNS
-442 LMQVNGV
+442 LMPVNGV

-468 TLVGGVSTFR
+468 TLIGGVSTFR

-489 SFIDDMYTRY
+489 SFLDDMYSRY
-499 TDGLKKGLQPKDM
+499 TTGLKNGLQPKDL
-512 LSRNSENFIAKDGA
+512 LSRTSENFIAKDGS

-533 DVNIQLEETIKK
+533 DVNIQIEQNINK
-545 QSQKQ
+545 QTKAQ

-563 KATVLRIEQNGKVI
+563 KATVLRIDQNGKVI

>member
-1 MPKIPSYTAQLRPT
+1 MPKIPTYTAQVRPT

-32 FTGLQSTIAD
+32 FTGLQNTIAD
-42 YYVKEKT
+42 YYIKEKT

-56 TKTISD
+56 LKTISD
-62 LYNDQEDGTQGLFTI
+62 LYNDQEDGTEGLFTI
-77 KSELSANPN
+77 KSNLSTNPN
-86 PSQVTKDY
+86 PSQVTNEY
-94 DNKVNTLWSS
+94 DNKVNALWSS
-104 VQQSSKYSEMDNFT
+104 VQQSSKYSEMNNFT

-145 FKEESK
+145 FKEETK
-151 VVDGYYQNET
+151 VADGYYQNET

-166 LGAKYLPF
+166 LGTKYLPI
-174 YEKNISNTINNLTAL
+174 YEQNITNTINNLNI
-189 DAGQKKILLDEK
+189 DAGQKKALTEER

-232 LDAKSFNQVF
+232 LDPKSFNQVF

-270 QLGTEYNKVLNFSK
+270 QLGVEYNKVLNFSK

-323 IQNDDIN
+323 IQNDDMS
-330 RAVSDATQKS
+330 RAVADRVQKS
-340 MKNVVNSSKIN
+340 TNEVIKSSKIN

-381 NEDIKATPYQYKFD
+381 NEDIKSTPYQYKFD
-395 ILKKIANGDIININ
+395 ILKKVANGDIININ
-409 TPVRTGMD
+409 TPVTSGID
-417 AQGTTLVEKVINKE
+417 AQGTTLIEKVINKQ

-437 EMFNS
+437 ELFNS
-442 LMQVNGV
+442 LMPVNGV

-468 TLVGGVSTFR
+468 TLIGGVSTFR

-489 SFIDDMYTRY
+489 SFLDDMYSRY
-499 TDGLKKGLQPKDM
+499 TTGLKNGLQPKDL
-512 LSRNSENFIAKDGA
+512 LSRNSENFIAKDGS

-533 DVNIQLEETIKK
+533 DVNLQIEQNINK
-545 QSQKQ
+545 QTKSQ

>member
-1 MPKIPSYTAQLRPT
+1 MPKIPTYTAQVRPT

-32 FTGLQSTIAD
+32 FTGLQNTIAD
-42 YYVKEKT
+42 YYIKEKT

-56 TKTISD
+56 LKTISD
-62 LYNDQEDGTQGLFTI
+62 LYNDQEDGTEGLFTI
-77 KSELSANPN
+77 KSNLSTNPN
-86 PSQVTKDY
+86 PSQVTNEY
-94 DNKVNTLWSS
+94 DNKINTLWSS
-104 VQQSSKYSEMDNFT
+104 VQQSSKYSEMNNFT

-145 FKEESK
+145 FKEETK
-151 VVDGYYQNET
+151 VADGYYQNET

-166 LGAKYLPF
+166 LGTKYLPI
-174 YEKNISNTINNLTAL
+174 YEQNITNTINNLNI
-189 DAGQKKILLDEK
+189 DAGQKKALTEER

-232 LDAKSFNQVF
+232 LDPKSFNQVF
-242 DQAQKQNTSNIFSE
+242 DQAQKQNTSNIYSE

-284 GIFET
+284 GVFET

-304 GDLIKNANE
+304 ADLIKNANE
-313 KYNIVTTQIK
+313 KYNVVTTQIK
-323 IQNDDIN
+323 IQNDN
-330 RAVSDATQKS
+330 MGRAVADQVQKS
-340 MKNVVNSSKIN
+340 TNEVIKSSKIN

-381 NEDIKATPYQYKFD
+381 NEDVKSTPYQYKFD
-395 ILKKIANGDIININ
+395 ILKKVANGDIININ
-409 TPVRTGMD
+409 TPVTSGID
-417 AQGTTLVEKVINKE
+417 AQGTTLIEKVINKQ

-437 EMFNS
+437 ELFNS

-468 TLVGGVSTFR
+468 TLIGGVSTFR

-489 SFIDDMYTRY
+489 SFLDDMYSRY
-499 TDGLKKGLQPKDM
+499 TTGLKNGLQPKDL
-512 LSRNSENFIAKDGA
+512 LSRTSENFIAKDGS

-533 DVNIQLEETIKK
+533 DVNLQIEQNINK
-545 QSQKQ
+545 QTKSQ

>member
-1 MPKIPSYTAQLRPT
+1 MPKIPSYTAQVRPT

-32 FTGLQSTIAD
+32 FTGLQNTIAD
-42 YYVKEKT
+42 YYIKEKT

-56 TKTISD
+56 LKTISD
-62 LYNDQEDGTQGLFTI
+62 LYNDQEDGTEGLFTI
-77 KSELSANPN
+77 KSNLSTNPN
-86 PSQVTKDY
+86 PSQVTNEY

-104 VQQSSKYSEMDNFT
+104 VQQSSKYSEMNNFT

-145 FKEESK
+145 FKEETK
-151 VVDGYYQNET
+151 VADGYYQNET

-166 LGAKYLPF
+166 LGTKYLPI
-174 YEKNISNTINNLTAL
+174 YEQNITNTINNLNI
-189 DAGQKKILLDEK
+189 DAGQKKALTEER

-232 LDAKSFNQVF
+232 LDPKSFNQVF
-242 DQAQKQNTSNIFSE
+242 DQAQKQNTSNIYSE

-284 GIFET
+284 GVFET

-304 GDLIKNANE
+304 ADLIKNANE
-313 KYNIVTTQIK
+313 KYNVVTTQIK
-323 IQNDDIN
+323 IQNDN
-330 RAVSDATQKS
+330 MGRAVADQVQKS
-340 MKNVVNSSKIN
+340 TNEVIKSSKIN

-381 NEDIKATPYQYKFD
+381 NEDVKSTPYQYKFD
-395 ILKKIANGDIININ
+395 ILKKVANGDIININ
-409 TPVRTGMD
+409 TPVTSGID
-417 AQGTTLVEKVINKE
+417 AQGTTLIEKVINKQ

-437 EMFNS
+437 ELFNS
-442 LMQVNGV
+442 LMPVNGV

-468 TLVGGVSTFR
+468 TLIGGVSTFR

-489 SFIDDMYTRY
+489 SFLDDMYSRY
-499 TDGLKKGLQPKDM
+499 TTGLKNGLQPKDL
-512 LSRNSENFIAKDGA
+512 LSRTSENFIAKDGS

-533 DVNIQLEETIKK
+533 DVNIQIEQNINK
-545 QSQKQ
+545 QTKSQ

-556 VTNSKGE
+556 VINSKGE

>member
-1 MPKIPSYTAQLRPT
+1 MPKIPSYTAQIRPT

-32 FTGLQSTIAD
+32 FTGLQNTIAD

-62 LYNDQEDGTQGLFTI
+62 LYNDQEDGTKGLFTI

-86 PSQVTKDY
+86 PSQVTNEY
-94 DNKVNTLWSS
+94 DNKINSLWSS
-104 VQQSSKYSEMDNFT
+104 VQQNSKYSNMDNFT

-130 GVLKTDVLKGSRDSL
+130 GILKTDVLKGSRDSL
-145 FKEESK
+145 FKEETK
-151 VVDGYYQNET
+151 VADGYYQNET
-161 IMLKE
+161 ILVKQ
-166 LGAKYLPF
+166 LGVKYLPI
-174 YEKNISNTINNLTAL
+174 YEQNITNTINNLNL
-189 DAGQKKILLDEK
+189 DAGQKKALIDER
-201 LNFGK
+201 LNFGR
-206 LELAQSMLNRK
+206 LEVAQSMLNNK
-217 ESESLTEMLKNGTIK
+217 DSENLTEMLKNGTIK

-242 DQAQKQNTSNIFSE
+242 DQAQKQNTSNIYSE
-256 LTSGISQTPGINNT
+256 LTSGISQTPGMNNT

-289 ERQKELYNKLSPTEK
+289 ERQKELYNKLSPAEK

-323 IQNDDIN
+323 IQNDDMN

-340 MKNVVNSSKIN
+340 MNNVVKSSKIN
-351 EYNPNVINN
+351 QYNPNIVNDA
-360 SFGSDE
+360 FGPDS
-366 KIKKDFFKL
+366 KISKDLIKL
-375 NEVIKN
+375 NKVIDS
-381 NEDIKATPYQYKFD
+381 NEDVKATPYQYKFD
-395 ILKKIANGDIININ
+395 ILKKIANGDIVNIN
-409 TPVRTGMD
+409 TPVRTGID

-457 KQFFNFIQANE
+457 KQFFNFVQANE
-468 TLVGGVSTFR
+468 TLIGGVSTFR

-512 LSRNSENFIAKDGA
+512 LSRNSENFIAKDGS

-533 DVNIQLEETIKK
+533 DVNLQLEETIKK

-556 VTNSKGE
+556 ITNSKGE

>member
-1 MPKIPSYTAQLRPT
+1 MPKIPSYTAQVRPT

-32 FTGLQSTIAD
+32 FTGLQNTIAD
-42 YYVKEKT
+42 YYIKEKT

-56 TKTISD
+56 LKTISD
-62 LYNDQEDGTQGLFTI
+62 LYNDQEDGTEGLFTI
-77 KSELSANPN
+77 KSNLSTNPN
-86 PSQVTKDY
+86 PSQVTNEY

-104 VQQSSKYSEMDNFT
+104 VQQSSKYSEMNNFT

-145 FKEESK
+145 FKEETK
-151 VVDGYYQNET
+151 VADGYYQNET

-166 LGAKYLPF
+166 LGTKYLPI
-174 YEKNISNTINNLTAL
+174 YEQNITNTINNLNI
-189 DAGQKKILLDEK
+189 DAGQKKALTEER

-232 LDAKSFNQVF
+232 LDPKSFNQVF
-242 DQAQKQNTSNIFSE
+242 DQAQKQNTSNIYSE

-284 GIFET
+284 GVFET

-304 GDLIKNANE
+304 ADLIKNANE
-313 KYNIVTTQIK
+313 KYNVVTTQIK
-323 IQNDDIN
+323 IQNDN
-330 RAVSDATQKS
+330 MGRAVADQVQKS
-340 MKNVVNSSKIN
+340 TNEVIKSSKIN

-381 NEDIKATPYQYKFD
+381 NEDVKSTPYQYKFD
-395 ILKKIANGDIININ
+395 ILKKVANGDIININ
-409 TPVRTGMD
+409 TPVTSGID
-417 AQGTTLVEKVINKE
+417 AQGTTLIEKVINKQ

-437 EMFNS
+437 ELFNS

-468 TLVGGVSTFR
+468 TLIGGVSTFR

-489 SFIDDMYTRY
+489 SFLDDMYSRY
-499 TDGLKKGLQPKDM
+499 TTGLKNGLQPKDL
-512 LSRNSENFIAKDGA
+512 LSRTSENFIAKDGS

-533 DVNIQLEETIKK
+533 DVNLQIEQNINK
-545 QSQKQ
+545 QTKSQ

>member
-1 MPKIPSYTAQLRPT
+1 MPKIPSYTAQVRPT

-32 FTGLQSTIAD
+32 FTGLQNTIAD
-42 YYVKEKT
+42 YYIKEKT

-56 TKTISD
+56 LKTISD
-62 LYNDQEDGTQGLFTI
+62 LYNDQEDGTEGLFTI
-77 KSELSANPN
+77 KSNLSTNPN
-86 PSQVTKDY
+86 PSQVTNEY
-94 DNKVNTLWSS
+94 DNKINTLWSS
-104 VQQSSKYSEMDNFT
+104 VQQSSKYSEMNNFT

-145 FKEESK
+145 FKEETK
-151 VVDGYYQNET
+151 VADGYYQNET

-166 LGAKYLPF
+166 LGTKYLPI
-174 YEKNISNTINNLTAL
+174 YEQNITNTINNLNI
-189 DAGQKKILLDEK
+189 DAGQKKALTEER

-232 LDAKSFNQVF
+232 LDPKSFNQVF
-242 DQAQKQNTSNIFSE
+242 DQAQKQNTSNIYSE

-284 GIFET
+284 GVFET

-304 GDLIKNANE
+304 ADLIKNANE
-313 KYNIVTTQIK
+313 KYNVVTTQIK
-323 IQNDDIN
+323 IQTDNMG
-330 RAVSDATQKS
+330 RAVADQVQTSTNEVIK
-340 MKNVVNSSKIN
+340 KSKIN

-381 NEDIKATPYQYKFD
+381 NEDIKSTPYQYKFD
-395 ILKKIANGDIININ
+395 ILKKVANGDIININ
-409 TPVRTGMD
+409 TPVTSGID
-417 AQGTTLVEKVINKE
+417 AQGTTLIEKVINKQ

-437 EMFNS
+437 ELFNS

-468 TLVGGVSTFR
+468 TLIGGVSTFR

-489 SFIDDMYTRY
+489 SFLDDMYSRY
-499 TDGLKKGLQPKDM
+499 TTGLKNGLQPKDL
-512 LSRNSENFIAKDGA
+512 LSRTSENFIAKDGS

-533 DVNIQLEETIKK
+533 DVNLQIEQNINK
-545 QSQKQ
+545 QTKSQ

>member
-1 MPKIPSYTAQLRPT
+1 MPKIPSYTAQVRPT

-32 FTGLQSTIAD
+32 FTGLQNTIAD
-42 YYVKEKT
+42 YYIKEKT

-56 TKTISD
+56 LKTISD
-62 LYNDQEDGTQGLFTI
+62 LYNDQEDGTEGLFTI
-77 KSELSANPN
+77 KSNLSTNPN
-86 PSQVTKDY
+86 PSQVTNEY

-104 VQQSSKYSEMDNFT
+104 VQQSSKYSEMNNFT

-145 FKEESK
+145 FKEETK
-151 VVDGYYQNET
+151 VADGYYQNET

-166 LGAKYLPF
+166 LGTKYLPI
-174 YEKNISNTINNLTAL
+174 YEQNITNTINNLNI
-189 DAGQKKILLDEK
+189 DAGQKKALTEER

-232 LDAKSFNQVF
+232 LDPKSFNQVF
-242 DQAQKQNTSNIFSE
+242 DQAQKQNTNNIYSE

-284 GIFET
+284 GVFET

-304 GDLIKNANE
+304 ADLIKNANE
-313 KYNIVTTQIK
+313 KYNVVTTQIK
-323 IQNDDIN
+323 IQNDN
-330 RAVSDATQKS
+330 MGRAVADQVQKS
-340 MKNVVNSSKIN
+340 TNEVIKSSKIN

-381 NEDIKATPYQYKFD
+381 NEDVKSTPYQYKFD
-395 ILKKIANGDIININ
+395 ILKKVANGDIININ
-409 TPVRTGMD
+409 TPVTSGID
-417 AQGTTLVEKVINKE
+417 AQGTTLIEKVINKQ

-437 EMFNS
+437 ELFNS
-442 LMQVNGV
+442 LMPVNGV

-468 TLVGGVSTFR
+468 TLIGGVSTFR

-489 SFIDDMYTRY
+489 SFLDDMYSRY
-499 TDGLKKGLQPKDM
+499 TTGLKNGLQPKDL
-512 LSRNSENFIAKDGA
+512 LSRTSENFIAKDGS

-533 DVNIQLEETIKK
+533 DVNLQIEQNINKQIK
-545 QSQKQ
+545 SQ

>member
-1 MPKIPSYTAQLRPT
+1 MPKIPTYTAQVRPT

-32 FTGLQSTIAD
+32 FTGLQNTIAD
-42 YYVKEKT
+42 YYIKEKT

-56 TKTISD
+56 LKIISD
-62 LYNDQEDGTQGLFTI
+62 LYNDQEDGTEGLFTI
-77 KSELSANPN
+77 KSNLSTNPN
-86 PSQVTKDY
+86 PSQVTNEY

-104 VQQSSKYSEMDNFT
+104 VQQSSKYSEMNNFT

-145 FKEESK
+145 FKEETK
-151 VVDGYYQNET
+151 VADGYYQNET

-166 LGAKYLPF
+166 LGTKYLPI
-174 YEKNISNTINNLTAL
+174 YEQNITNTINNLNI
-189 DAGQKKILLDEK
+189 DAGQKKALTEER

-232 LDAKSFNQVF
+232 LDPKSFNQVF
-242 DQAQKQNTSNIFSE
+242 DQAQKQNTNNIYSE

-284 GIFET
+284 GVFET

-304 GDLIKNANE
+304 ADLIKNANE
-313 KYNIVTTQIK
+313 KYNVVTTQIK
-323 IQNDDIN
+323 IQNDN
-330 RAVSDATQKS
+330 MGRAVADQVQKS
-340 MKNVVNSSKIN
+340 TNEVIKSSKIN

-381 NEDIKATPYQYKFD
+381 NEDVKSTPYQYKFD
-395 ILKKIANGDIININ
+395 ILKKVANGDIININ
-409 TPVRTGMD
+409 TPVTSGID
-417 AQGTTLVEKVINKE
+417 AQGTTLIEKVINKQ

-437 EMFNS
+437 ELFNS
-442 LMQVNGV
+442 LMPVNGV

-468 TLVGGVSTFR
+468 TLIGGVSTFR

-489 SFIDDMYTRY
+489 SFLDDMYSRY
-499 TDGLKKGLQPKDM
+499 TTGLKNGLQPKDL
-512 LSRNSENFIAKDGA
+512 LSRTSENFIAKDGS

-533 DVNIQLEETIKK
+533 DVNLQIEKNINK
-545 QSQKQ
+545 QTKSQ

>member
-1 MPKIPSYTAQLRPT
+1 MPKIPSYTAQVRPT

-32 FTGLQSTIAD
+32 FTGLQNTIAD

-104 VQQSSKYSEMDNFT
+104 VQQSSKYSDMDNFT

-145 FKEESK
+145 FKEETK
-151 VVDGYYQNET
+151 VADGYYQNET

-174 YEKNISNTINNLTAL
+174 YEKNITNTINGLNI
-189 DAGQKKILLDEK
+189 DAGQKKMLLDEK

-256 LTSGISQTPGINNT
+256 LTSGISQTPGMNNT

-323 IQNDDIN
+323 IQNDDMN

-340 MKNVVNSSKIN
+340 MNNVVKSSKIN
-351 EYNPNVINN
+351 QYNPNVVNDA
-360 SFGSDE
+360 FGPDS
-366 KIKKDFFKL
+366 KISKDLIKL
-375 NEVIKN
+375 NKVIDS
-381 NEDIKATPYQYKFD
+381 NEDVKATPYQYKFD
-395 ILKKIANGDIININ
+395 ILKKIANGDIVNIN
-409 TPVRTGMD
+409 TPVRTGID

-457 KQFFNFIQANE
+457 KQFFNFVQANE
-468 TLVGGVSTFR
+468 TLIGGVSTFR

-533 DVNIQLEETIKK
+533 DVNLQLEETIKK

>member
-1 MPKIPSYTAQLRPT
+1 MPKIPSYTAQVRPT

-32 FTGLQSTIAD
+32 FTGLQNTIAD
-42 YYVKEKT
+42 YYIKEKT

-56 TKTISD
+56 LKTISD
-62 LYNDQEDGTQGLFTI
+62 LYNDQEDGTEGLFTI
-77 KSELSANPN
+77 KSNLSTNPN
-86 PSQVTKDY
+86 PSQVTNEY
-94 DNKVNTLWSS
+94 DNKINTLWSS
-104 VQQSSKYSEMDNFT
+104 VQQSSKYSEMNNFT

-145 FKEESK
+145 FKEETK
-151 VVDGYYQNET
+151 VADGYYQNET

-166 LGAKYLPF
+166 LGTKYLPI
-174 YEKNISNTINNLTAL
+174 YEQNITNTINNLNI
-189 DAGQKKILLDEK
+189 DAGQKKALTEER

-232 LDAKSFNQVF
+232 LDPKSFNQVF
-242 DQAQKQNTSNIFSE
+242 DQAQKQNTSNIYSE

-284 GIFET
+284 GVFET

-304 GDLIKNANE
+304 ADLIKNANE
-313 KYNIVTTQIK
+313 KYNVVTTQIK
-323 IQNDDIN
+323 IQNDN
-330 RAVSDATQKS
+330 MGRAVADQVQKS
-340 MKNVVNSSKIN
+340 TNEVIKSSKIN

-381 NEDIKATPYQYKFD
+381 NEDVKSTPYQYKFD
-395 ILKKIANGDIININ
+395 ILKKVANGDIININ
-409 TPVRTGMD
+409 TPVTSGID
-417 AQGTTLVEKVINKE
+417 AQGTTLIEKVINKQ

-437 EMFNS
+437 ELFNS

-468 TLVGGVSTFR
+468 TLIGGVSTFR

-489 SFIDDMYTRY
+489 SFLDDMYSRY
-499 TDGLKKGLQPKDM
+499 TTGLKNGLQPKDL
-512 LSRNSENFIAKDGA
+512 LSRTSENFIAKDGS

-533 DVNIQLEETIKK
+533 DVNLQIEQNINK
-545 QSQKQ
+545 QTKSQ

>member
-1 MPKIPSYTAQLRPT
+1 MPKIPTYTAQVRPT

-32 FTGLQSTIAD
+32 FTGLQNTIAD
-42 YYVKEKT
+42 YYIKEKT

-62 LYNDQEDGTQGLFTI
+62 LYNDQEDGTEGLFTI
-77 KSELSANPN
+77 KSNLSTNPN
-86 PSQVTKDY
+86 PSQVTNEY
-94 DNKVNTLWSS
+94 DNKINTLWSS
-104 VQQSSKYSEMDNFT
+104 VQQSSKYSEMNNFT

-130 GVLKTDVLKGSRDSL
+130 GILKTDVLKGSRDSL
-145 FKEESK
+145 FKEETK
-151 VVDGYYQNET
+151 VADGYYQNET

-166 LGAKYLPF
+166 LGTKYLPI
-174 YEKNISNTINNLTAL
+174 YEQNITNTINNLNI
-189 DAGQKKILLDEK
+189 DAGQKKALTEER

-232 LDAKSFNQVF
+232 LDPKSFNQVF
-242 DQAQKQNTSNIFSE
+242 DQAQKQNTSNIYSE
-256 LTSGISQTPGINNT
+256 LTSGITQTPGINNT

-284 GIFET
+284 GVFET

-304 GDLIKNANE
+304 ADLIKNANE

-323 IQNDDIN
+323 IQNDDMS
-330 RAVSDATQKS
+330 RATADQVQKS
-340 MKNVVNSSKIN
+340 TNKVIESSKIN
-351 EYNPNVINN
+351 QYNPSVINN

-381 NEDIKATPYQYKFD
+381 NEDVKSTPYQYKFD
-395 ILKKIANGDIININ
+395 ILKKVANGDIININ
-409 TPVRTGMD
+409 TPVISGID
-417 AQGTTLVEKVINKE
+417 AQGTTLIEKVINKQ

-437 EMFNS
+437 ELFNS
-442 LMQVNGV
+442 LMPVNGV

-468 TLVGGVSTFR
+468 TLIGGVSTFR

-489 SFIDDMYTRY
+489 SFLDDMYSRY

-512 LSRNSENFIAKDGA
+512 LSRNSENFIAKDGS

-556 VTNSKGE
+556 ITNSKGE

>member
-1 MPKIPSYTAQLRPT
+1 MPKIPSYTAQVRPT

-32 FTGLQSTIAD
+32 FTGLQNTIAD
-42 YYVKEKT
+42 YYIKEKT

-56 TKTISD
+56 LKTISD
-62 LYNDQEDGTQGLFTI
+62 LYNDQEDGTEGLFTI
-77 KSELSANPN
+77 KSNLSTNPN
-86 PSQVTKDY
+86 PSQVTNEY

-104 VQQSSKYSEMDNFT
+104 VQQSSKYSEMNNFT

-145 FKEESK
+145 FKEETK
-151 VVDGYYQNET
+151 VADGYYQNET

-166 LGAKYLPF
+166 LGAKYLPI
-174 YEKNISNTINNLTAL
+174 YEQNITNTINNLNI
-189 DAGQKKILLDEK
+189 DAGQKKALTEER

-232 LDAKSFNQVF
+232 LDPKSFNQVF
-242 DQAQKQNTSNIFSE
+242 DQAQKQNTSNIYSE

-284 GIFET
+284 GVFET

-304 GDLIKNANE
+304 ADLIKNANE
-313 KYNIVTTQIK
+313 KYNVVTTQIK
-323 IQNDDIN
+323 IQNDN
-330 RAVSDATQKS
+330 MGRAVADQVQKS
-340 MKNVVNSSKIN
+340 TNEVIKSSKIN

-381 NEDIKATPYQYKFD
+381 NEDVKSTPYQYKFD
-395 ILKKIANGDIININ
+395 ILKKVANGDIININ
-409 TPVRTGMD
+409 TPVTSGID
-417 AQGTTLVEKVINKE
+417 AQGTTLIEKVINKQ

-437 EMFNS
+437 ELFNS
-442 LMQVNGV
+442 LMPVNGV

-468 TLVGGVSTFR
+468 TLIGGVSTFR

-489 SFIDDMYTRY
+489 SFLDDMYSRY
-499 TDGLKKGLQPKDM
+499 TTGLKNGLQPKDL
-512 LSRNSENFIAKDGA
+512 LSRTSENFIAKDGS

-533 DVNIQLEETIKK
+533 DVNIQIEQNINK
-545 QSQKQ
+545 QTKAQ